1 MPVDT
6 SKYMEKLRNMTQEE
20 FKVIQE
26 NAVNVDKIPN
36 TKLEESMD
44 KLSQEFEEIKNSI
57 IGMSFYLDKIEELY
71 NRILKEYQNRNGGA

>member
-1 MPVDT
+1 VDT
-6 SKYMEKLRNMTQEE
+6 SRYLEKLRNMTQEE

-36 TKLEESMD
+36 SKLEESMD
-44 KLSQEFEEIKNSI
+44 KLSKEFEEIKNSI

-71 NRILKEYQNRNGGA
+71 NRILKEYQNRNGRT

>member
-6 SKYMEKLRNMTQEE
+6 SRYLEKLRNMTQEE

-36 TKLEESMD
+36 SKLEESMD

>member
-1 MPVDT
+1 MLRYLV
-6 SKYMEKLRNMTQEE
+6 KLFKMTQEE

-36 TKLEESMD
+36 AKLEESMD

-71 NRILKEYQNRNGGA
+71 NRILKEYQNRNGRA

>member
-6 SKYMEKLRNMTQEE
+6 SRYLEKLRNMTQEE

-36 TKLEESMD
+36 SNLEESMD

>member
-1 MPVDT
+1 M
-6 SKYMEKLRNMTQEE
+6 LRYLVKRHNMTQEE

-36 TKLEESMD
+36 STLEESMD
-44 KLSQEFEEIKNSI
+44 KRSQEFEEIKNSI

>member
-1 MPVDT
+1 
-6 SKYMEKLRNMTQEE
+6 MTQEE
-20 FKVIQE
+20 FKVKQE

>member
-1 MPVDT
+1 MDT
-6 SKYMEKLRNMTQEE
+6 SRYLEKLRNMTQEE

-36 TKLEESMD
+36 SNLEESMD

>member
-36 TKLEESMD
+36 SKLEESMD

>member
-1 MPVDT
+1 
-6 SKYMEKLRNMTQEE
+6 
-20 FKVIQE
+20 
-26 NAVNVDKIPN
+26 
-36 TKLEESMD
+36 MD

>member
-1 MPVDT
+1 
-6 SKYMEKLRNMTQEE
+6 MTQEE

-26 NAVNVDKIPN
+26 IAVNVDKIPN
-36 TKLEESMD
+36 SKLEENMD

>member
-1 MPVDT
+1 MVGMLR
-6 SKYMEKLRNMTQEE
+6 YLEKRFNMTQEE

-36 TKLEESMD
+36 AKLEESMD

-71 NRILKEYQNRNGGA
+71 NRILKEYQNRNGRA

>member
-1 MPVDT
+1 MLVDT